1 MADGTYLDHA
11 MMEAIMMRLISMMI
25 VPLALSSASL
35 DLWIGQAQASQG
47 PGIAPGNAS
56 PMMQHAV
63 ALAVYGVAGVLL
75 VVGLIGAVRRRG
87 AR

>member
-1 MADGTYLDHA
+1 MMRSFA
-11 MMEAIMMRLISMMI
+11 MMVVA
-25 VPLALSSASL
+25 LAFVLFGS
-35 DLWIGQAQASQG
+35 DLWSAQASQG